1 MKNQI
6 KEKVISDF
14 IEENLRAP
22 TQQEIKLLYNN
33 EVSKNPNIEKIGLL
47 ASKIKTYFSANE
59 KSSRSK
65 YNERIQCLNL
75 DQKHLLT
82 FMNSKIENL
91 ENIFRKNVKKLNGQL
106 SKLKNLERSVNRDL
120 LIHLKE
126 DVFLNGITES
136 FEDYNKVDFDNSNIA
151 FYNGKAT
158 VGFEKV
164 SSGSFNFENI
174 AYSVRSRSGEV
185 LSSRTISSFENIKEE
200 DGSFFKVLAESSSK
214 YDHVDFVLDINFKE
228 QDGVDL
234 ETIKFTSY
242 TPERNSKASYQCFVS
257 TDGNSFTEIK
267 ESRLRLKSGENF
279 VEINKSGV
287 KKIKLLLSKFAYD
300 YKQNGNFVYAFSL
313 DYLGF
318 TKNKYKIN
326 EESILYLG
334 PYELL
339 NEELEPVK
347 FSMASARG
355 GTCCIVPDETSVDL
369 YLSKDN
375 VSWHKVDFTGRS
387 KEIVQ
392 FYESVE
398 SAIDFTLF
406 DLIDRESRSNFLAE
420 NLPENITL
428 QPEEKILNLYIPKEN
443 QESFIKDSIEIRRN
457 SLKKDNEKVYN
468 ASKGWEK
475 KQGFFYTNFE
485 IDQPEG
491 RYIDFGIR
499 SCFVNNRLVTGKV
512 FVPKGVHFFKTS
524 EENWYNLELDSE
536 KDIKTSRQLKEID
549 PLYPY
554 NHKYLI
560 EGFGYSKIFRGK
572 KVYLGT
578 KTCFSHRMKL
588 VSKERFLRETTLDIF
603 TFIEKPEGM
612 FIKIKVNENRS
623 DSKIEDFE
631 ITYRRTLKEDSNLLY
646 IKAVL
651 KTANKDVTPKIDQIQ
666 VRVI

>member
-1 MKNQI
+1 MQNQI
-6 KEKVISDF
+6 KEKIISEF
-14 IEENLRAP
+14 IEDNLRAP
-22 TQQEIKLLYNN
+22 TQQEINLLYNN
-33 EVSKNPNIEKIGLL
+33 EVANNPNIEKVGLL
-47 ASKIKTYFSANE
+47 AGKVKTYFSANE
-59 KSSRSK
+59 VSSRTK
-65 YNERIQCLNL
+65 YNERIECLSL
-75 DQKHLLT
+75 DEKYLLSSI
-82 FMNSKIENL
+82 NDKIESL
-91 ENIFRKNVKKLNGQL
+91 ESTFRKNVRKLNGQL
-106 SKLKNLERSVNRDL
+106 SKLKDLERSVNRDL

-126 DVFLNGITES
+126 DIFLNGVTES
-136 FEDYNKVDFDNSNIA
+136 FEDYNKIDFDNSNVA
-151 FYNGKAT
+151 FYNGKVT
-158 VGFEKV
+158 VGFTKV
-164 SSGSFNFENI
+164 GSGSFNFEDI
-174 AYSVRSRSGEV
+174 QYSVRSRSGEV

-200 DGSFFKVLAESSSK
+200 DGSFFKVLAESNTK

-228 QDGVDL
+228 QSGVDL

-242 TPERNSKASYQCFVS
+242 TPEKNSKASYQCFVS
-257 TDGNSFTEIK
+257 TDGNSFVEIK
-267 ESRLRLKSGENF
+267 ESNLRLKSGENF
-279 VEINKSGV
+279 VEVNKKGV

-326 EESILYLG
+326 QDSVLFLG
-334 PYELL
+334 PYEVL

-355 GTCCIVPDETSVDL
+355 GTCCIIPDETSVDL

-392 FYESVE
+392 FYESIE
-398 SAIDFTLF
+398 SAVDFTLF
-406 DLIDRESRSNFLAE
+406 DLIDRNSRSNFLAE
-420 NLPENITL
+420 ELPESIIL
-428 QPEEKILNLYIPKEN
+428 QPEEKVLNLYIPAEN

-468 ASKGWEK
+468 ASRGWEK

-491 RYIDFGIR
+491 RYVDFGTR
-499 SCFVNNRLVTGKV
+499 SCFVNDRLVTGKV
-512 FVPKGVHFFKTS
+512 FLTKGVHSFKTS
-524 EENWYNLELDSE
+524 EENWYNLELNDE
-536 KDIKTSRQLKEID
+536 KDVKTSRQLKDID

-560 EGFGYSKIFRGK
+560 EGFTYSKIFRGK

-578 KTCFSHRMKL
+578 KTCFSHKMRF
-588 VSKERFLRETTLDIF
+588 VSKERFLRETKLDIF
-603 TFIEKPEGM
+603 TFIEKPEGI
-612 FIKIKVNENRS
+612 FIKVKVNETRS

-631 ITYRRTLKEDSNLLY
+631 ITYRRTLEEDSNLLY

-651 KTANKDVTPKIDQIQ
+651 KTANEDVTPKIDQIQ